1 MIFMRHG
8 NDLRFR
14 IDMQLVVNIGNMFA
28 NGERTDLSD
37 FRNAFRI
44 ISVHHVHENFTL
56 TFRQ

>member
-8 NDLRFR
+8 NDLRFG

-44 ISVHHVHENFTL
+44 ISVHHVHENFTF
-56 TFRQ
+56 TF